1 MWALPFGRKKRNYMT
16 RLFIAILISVYCFS
30 AAHAQ
35 IVDVE
40 QSEKF
45 NTDSVL
51 RDFDNR
57 PFFGIYKDNYFV
69 GGTSIGTKP
78 TSHNSDVKFQVSIS
92 QRLTKSVLPFNTYA
106 FLFYSQKCMWNVF
119 EKSLPMRDFNF
130 NPGLG
135 FTKLLISK
143 NRLVGKLT
151 LMIEHESNGRDK
163 MYDRSWNKL
172 SFAGNIYLTPNLMI
186 HGKYWLTYIDS
197 KQNKD
202 ILRYN
207 GIYQT
212 GIQVLSPNQRW
223 VFSATFVKRK
233 GWNLNGNTIVDIGWR
248 IRKKDN
254 QFLMLHYY
262 NGYGENLLDYNKFHS
277 RLRIGL
283 LIKPRFFSDF

>member
-1 MWALPFGRKKRNYMT
+1 
-16 RLFIAILISVYCFS
+16 
-30 AAHAQ
+30 
-35 IVDVE
+35 
-40 QSEKF
+40 
-45 NTDSVL
+45 
-51 RDFDNR
+51 
-57 PFFGIYKDNYFV
+57 
-69 GGTSIGTKP
+69 
-78 TSHNSDVKFQVSIS
+78 
-92 QRLTKSVLPFNTYA
+92 
-106 FLFYSQKCMWNVF
+106 MWNVF